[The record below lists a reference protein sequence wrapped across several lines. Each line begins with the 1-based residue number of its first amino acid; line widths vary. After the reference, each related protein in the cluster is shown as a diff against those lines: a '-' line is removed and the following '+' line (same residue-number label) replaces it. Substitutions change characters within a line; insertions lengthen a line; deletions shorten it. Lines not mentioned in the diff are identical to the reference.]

1 MPIGGVVI
9 SCKPEDCSLLST
21 RLTSI
26 AGLEVHGSDDKG
38 NIVAVLETRT
48 TDDMEALVKQVT
60 AIETVLHVG
69 LTYLNA
75 EDEAGL
81 IAEGAYTP
89 QVFGRRKGEKLQE

>member
-1 MPIGGVVI
+1 MN
-9 SCKPEDCSLLST
+9 
-21 RLTSI
+21 
-26 AGLEVHGSDDKG
+26 GLEIHGSDEKG

-48 TDDMEALVKQVT
+48 TDDLEKLVKQVN

-75 EDEAGL
+75 EDEAEL
-81 IAEGAYTP
+81 ITEGAYTP